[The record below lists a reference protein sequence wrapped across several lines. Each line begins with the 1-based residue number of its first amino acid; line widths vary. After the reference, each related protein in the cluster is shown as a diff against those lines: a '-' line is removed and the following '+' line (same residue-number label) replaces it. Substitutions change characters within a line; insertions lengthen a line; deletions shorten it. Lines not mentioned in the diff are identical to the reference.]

1 MAMSFSRSSTL
12 VGRALALACVALGA
26 GSVAADE
33 AMVPEVRPGVLA
45 GYLPRAAIPD
55 SVALLPAP
63 PAEGS
68 AALALDQE
76 TNRGDL
82 ALRDSARWRLAGM
95 DANLSFPWAAGDF
108 ACALNTAVT
117 PADTPRLYQL
127 LRRAMTDAGAAT
139 GAAKDKYQ
147 RARPFMVNKQPTCTP
162 GAEDSLSHNGSYPSG
177 HTSIGWTWALILSQ
191 IAPEQGDAILERG
204 RAFGDS
210 RLVCNV
216 HWDSDVIEGR
226 VVAAAT
232 VARLNGNSTFLA
244 DLDAAKA
251 ELAAA
256 RAKKIAPQRD
266 CKFEAEA
273 LTGRPFEAP

>member
-1 MAMSFSRSSTL
+1 MMGVSRYSTSL
-12 VGRALALACVALGA
+12 GRALALATIALGA
-26 GSVAADE
+26 GAVAADE

-45 GYLPRAAIPD
+45 GYLPHAALPD

-82 ALRDSARWRLAGM
+82 ALQGTPRWRLAGM
-95 DANLSFPWAAGDF
+95 DANLAFPWAAGDF
-108 ACALNTAVT
+108 ACALNTSVT
-117 PADTPRLYQL
+117 QADTPRLYQL
-127 LRRAMTDAGAAT
+127 LRRAMSDAGAAT
-139 GAAKDKYQ
+139 GAAKDKYH
-147 RARPFMVNKQPTCTP
+147 RTRPFMVNKQPTCTP
-162 GAEDSLSHNGSYPSG
+162 GAEDNLAQNGSYPSG
-177 HTSIGWTWALILSQ
+177 HTAIGWTWALILSE
-191 IAPEQGDAILERG
+191 IAPDQSDAILARG

-216 HWDSDVIEGR
+216 HWESDVLEGR
-226 VVAAAT
+226 FVASAT
-232 VARLNGNSTFLA
+232 FARLQADPTFLA
-244 DLDAAKA
+244 DLDAARS

-256 RAKKIAPQRD
+256 RAKKLTPQRD